1 MSTTHAHSVSTP
13 CWIPMTWGSSA
24 PGLPCGKQPARDRKP
39 HKNGYCSET
48 IQGKKYYVHRTM
60 YEAKYG
66 ESLDGMDAH
75 HMCGNRWCA
84 NPDHIE
90 PMDRVDHIIEHGSV
104 VAALQRAK
112 THCPFG
118 HPYDEVNTYVNP
130 RGSRECRTCKDARR
144 N

>member
-1 MSTTHAHSVSTP
+1 
-13 CWIPMTWGSSA
+13 MTWGSTQA
-24 PGLPCGKQPARDRKP
+24 GPCGKQPARDLASQ
-39 HKNGYCSET
+39 KNGYVTSKFLSGERE
-48 IQGKKYYVHRTM
+48 YVHRHL
-60 YEAKYG
+60 YEAKYD
-66 ESLDGMDAH
+66 ESLEGRDAH

-118 HPYDEVNTYVNP
+118 HPYDEANTYVNP
-130 RGSRECRTCKDARR
+130 KGSRECRTCRDARR